1 MTFTSPFNHWHCG
14 VHAKAPTH
22 IELIKSL
29 LPQLIAWDLTRV
41 IYICWHRGGPSLF
54 TQTSLL
60 SRQSWHRSQRVYGH
74 YASDPIVRGWDP
86 ASIIVL
92 RSRWPVVPASSISH
106 YCVTVADSLSTPSV
120 MYGLTL
126 RGIQKPALTVQTGA
140 EHYEGLHSH
149 LVDIWSNYR
158 CVSHTHN

>member
-1 MTFTSPFNHWHCG
+1 MTFTSPFNHWHCR

-22 IELIKSL
+22 TELIQASL
-29 LPQLIAWDLTRV
+29 FPQLIAWDLTHV
-41 IYICWHRGGPSLF
+41 IYICWHSGGPSLF

-60 SRQSWHRSQRVYGH
+60 SRQSWHRSQRVYRH

-86 ASIIVL
+86 TSIIL
-92 RSRWPVVPASSISH
+92 PHSRWPSVPASSISH

-126 RGIQKPALTVQTGA
+126 RGIQKPQLTVQTET
-140 EHYEGLHSH
+140 EHKRGCS
-149 LVDIWSNYR
+149 I
-158 CVSHTHN
+158 T